1 MSRVVVT
8 GATARGGAAIV
19 RALHDA
25 GSNIVIHHSPR
36 SKDQAASLC
45 AELLDHRAESAF
57 AWEADLAAA
66 VHVPGWLVDLAPEYC
81 VCNASV
87 YRPSQL
93 EDAERA
99 AEDLSVHL
107 HANVAILGALRPN
120 LRSVVAVSD
129 IHVERPAGGHVW
141 YNVAKAALQSL
152 TITLAIEWAPRTR
165 CNVVAPGAL
174 PFPEAWTDQERKEA
188 VERSIPLAKLGEFQD
203 LAAAVKWLLLD
214 ATYVTGQVLA
224 VDGGRSRWLPG

>member
-1 MSRVVVT
+1 MSWVVVT

-19 RALHDA
+19 RALHGA
-25 GSNIVIHHSPR
+25 GLNVIIHHSPR
-36 SKDQAASLC
+36 SKDRAASLH
-45 AELLDHRAESAF
+45 AELLDIRTESAR

-66 VHVPGWLVDLAPEYC
+66 IHVPQWLIDLAPEHC

-87 YRPSQL
+87 YRTSQL

-107 HANVAILGALRPN
+107 HANAAILSALRPN

-129 IHVERPAGGHVW
+129 IHVDRPAGGYVW

-152 TITLAIEWAPRTR
+152 MITLAIEWAPRTR

-174 PFPEAWTDQERKEA
+174 PFPEAWGDRERKEA
-188 VERSIPLAKLGEFQD
+188 VEQSIPLAKLGEFQD
-203 LAAAVKWLLLD
+203 LATAVKWLLLD

-224 VDGGRSRWLPG
+224 VDGGRSRWLTG